1 VIAGASAQTLQDL
14 DAAVVAG
21 TLSLRIS
28 ALLAPSLDGR
38 APPLRATPE
47 RIHITGVKLLQDGS
61 IQGHTG
67 YLGAPYYRQPEGKQD
82 YRGYAS
88 RPREELIQ
96 MVTGFHQQGLRVA
109 IHGNGDAAIDDILE
123 AFAAAQKANPRP
135 DARHRLEH
143 CQTAREDQLARMEQL
158 GVSPSFFV
166 GHVYYWGDRHR
177 DIFLGPERA
186 ERISPLASALRH
198 HLRFTVHN
206 DTPVTPVNPLLLVWV
221 AVNRVTSSG
230 KVLGKREAISV
241 MDALRSVTSEA
252 AWQNFEEQD
261 RGSLEP
267 GKLAD
272 FVILDRNPLTV
283 PPMAIRDVQ
292 VVETIIGGERV
303 SAR

>member
-1 VIAGASAQTLQDL
+1 
-14 DAAVVAG
+14 
-21 TLSLRIS
+21 
-28 ALLAPSLDGR
+28 
-38 APPLRATPE
+38 
-47 RIHITGVKLLQDGS
+47 
-61 IQGHTG
+61 
-67 YLGAPYYRQPEGKQD
+67 
-82 YRGYAS
+82 
-88 RPREELIQ
+88 
-96 MVTGFHQQGLRVA
+96 M
-109 IHGNGDAAIDDILE
+109 
-123 AFAAAQKANPRP
+123 
-135 DARHRLEH
+135 
-143 CQTAREDQLARMEQL
+143 
-158 GVSPSFFV
+158 
-166 GHVYYWGDRHR
+166 
-177 DIFLGPERA
+177 
-186 ERISPLASALRH
+186 RISPLASALRH